1 MAPINVAATGYW
13 TAQQKNNYR
22 QGRALLQG
30 IYQNIDAVPLN
41 GVRSGVL
48 ASVGQSSY
56 ADGLVTFVSGQ
67 QLAVAPFT
75 GIAHRSGQGPYE
87 GWLTSV
93 VNPSVDTPP
102 GANPRND
109 IVVMRW
115 YDGTLGDTVPGG
127 GANPCMVEVITG
139 TPGAVPVDPVAPNTL
154 GVITA
159 GLPAGGGIAIPLARA
174 QVAVGG
180 AITLT
185 DLRRSAAQLGSVR
198 KLLPG
203 DSDVL
208 GSKGDL
214 RMNGNIL
221 EIMNSSG
228 TWSPMMD
235 ASSVAEIGG
244 EYKASALQALTTG
257 LNKLNFGTT
266 VRAASGITWNGTN
279 QFTVVTAGLYSITG
293 SVYLPGSS
301 SENCFAGTSSAGLN
315 TGVHTHGVFAT
326 GGLSAATAGIRY
338 LAAGTTVSLYCYLNS
353 ANVNTSFSTEPAEF
367 NIWKVRGF

>member
-1 MAPINVAATGYW
+1 MAPVNVAATGYW

-48 ASVGQSSY
+48 PTVGQASY
-56 ADGLVTFVSGQ
+56 GDGLVTFVSGQ
-67 QLAVAPFT
+67 QLAVAPFA
-75 GIAHRSGQGPYE
+75 GVAHRSGQGPYE

-102 GANPRND
+102 GSNPRND
-109 IVVMRW
+109 IVIMRW
-115 YDGTLGDTVPGG
+115 YDGTLGDTPPSG
-127 GANPCMVEVITG
+127 NPCMIEVVTG
-139 TPGAVPVDPVAPNTL
+139 TPAASPVDPVSPNTL
-154 GVITA
+154 GVITS
-159 GLPAGGGIAIPLARA
+159 GMGAGGGIGIPLARA

-185 DLRRSAAQLGSVR
+185 DLRRSTGQLGSVR

-208 GSKGDL
+208 GSRGDL

-221 EIMNSSG
+221 EILNSTG
-228 TWSPMMD
+228 TWVPTFD
-235 ASSVAEIGG
+235 ASVTAEVGG

-266 VRAASGITWNGTN
+266 VKAASGLTWNGTN
-279 QFTVVTAGLYSITG
+279 QFTVVTAGLYAMSG
-293 SVYLPGSS
+293 SVYMGGTSN
-301 SENCFAGTSSAGLN
+301 ENCIIGTSSASLN
-315 TGVHTHGVFAT
+315 SGVFAHGVFAS
-326 GGLSAATAGIRY
+326 GGLSAACSATRY
-338 LAAGTTVSLYCYLNS
+338 LTAGTTISCYCYLNS
-353 ANVNTSFSTEPAEF
+353 ANANTSFSTEPAEF
-367 NIWKVRGF
+367 NVWKVRSF